1 MFIKSNSFMKIK
13 ITLTILI
20 VLIFQK
26 GISQPLED
34 QIGLK
39 AGVNINTLGG
49 KETGL
54 YPSIGYHVGFAY
66 EALVADGFTLQ
77 PELLFSL
84 QGATINQAYNERLK
98 YYYLL
103 FPLIAKVYL
112 AENFSFEAGPQ
123 VGYLVHAL
131 QRNDFGSGPPML
143 DPRKTDVSVV
153 AGLSYRLPKSVA
165 FSLRYTYGLSNT
177 NKTAVI
183 LEQRENNRVFQ
194 ASVLLLF

>member
-1 MFIKSNSFMKIK
+1 MNRISVILFLLIINIINKS
-13 ITLTILI
+13 
-20 VLIFQK
+20 Q
-26 GISQPLED
+26 SQPLED

-54 YPSIGYHVGFAY
+54 YPSVGYHVGFAY
-66 EALVADGFTLQ
+66 EALVADGFTIQ

-84 QGATINQAYNERLK
+84 QGATLNQAYGVRMK
-98 YYYLL
+98 FYYLNL
-103 FPLIAKVYL
+103 PFIAKIYL
-112 AENFSFEAGPQ
+112 AENFSLDVGPQ
-123 VGYLVHAL
+123 VGYLVHS
-131 QRNDFGSGPPML
+131 QEKGDFSGPLTL
-143 DPRKTDVSVV
+143 DPRKTDISIA